1 MASSYTLTCVNNS
14 SLPGRF
20 VVFQK
25 PPGNPSPNV
34 SVLGWFARPAHPGT
48 QVTFRWTTDY
58 CFVWSETGVVK
69 PGISFNAWQIVP
81 ADPMGRNAIQLTE
94 DAYAATYFT
103 PPTDTGPR
111 GSLTITQLSNVAPH
125 RTAVGIGMS
134 GSATTVVQAAP
145 NMTTVFTPH
154 PAYWVAFGNYFTGQV
169 LHLEDMTGVVEVPYP
184 TGLTS
189 RTAALGPDN
198 IITVTA

>member
-1 MASSYTLTCVNNS
+1 MASSYALTCVNNS
-14 SLPGRF
+14 SLLGRF

-25 PPGNPSPNV
+25 PSGNPGPDF
-34 SVLGWFARPAHPGT
+34 SVLGWFARSAHPGT
-48 QVTFRWTTDY
+48 QLTFSWTTDY

-103 PPTDTGPR
+103 TPTDTGPR
-111 GSLTITQLSNVAPH
+111 GALTIEQLHNVVPH

-134 GSATTVVQAAP
+134 GSGTIVVQAAP
-145 NMTTVFTPH
+145 NTTTSFTPH
-154 PAYWVAFGNYFTGQV
+154 SNYWVAFGNYFTGQV
-169 LHLEDMTGVVEVPYP
+169 LHLEDMTGAVEVPYP
-184 TGLTS
+184 AGVTS
-189 RTAALGPDN
+189 RTATLGPDN
-198 IITVTA
+198 IITVA

>member
-14 SLPGRF
+14 SLEGRF

-25 PPGNPSPNV
+25 PPGNLNQSI
-34 SVLGWFARPAHPGT
+34 SVLGWFARSAHPGT

-69 PGISFNAWQIVP
+69 PGISFEAWQIVP
-81 ADPMGRNAIQLTE
+81 ADPMGANSIQLAQ

-103 PPTDTGPR
+103 PPTATGPR
-111 GSLTITQLSNVAPH
+111 GSLMIVQPSNVSPR

-134 GSATTVVQAAP
+134 GSATLVVQATP
-145 NMTTVFTPH
+145 NLTTVFTPH
-154 PAYWVAFGNYFTGQV
+154 PDYWVAFGNYFTGQV
-169 LHLEDMTGVVEVPYP
+169 LHLEDMTGAVEVPYP
-184 TGLTS
+184 AAVTS
-189 RTAALGPDN
+189 RTATLGPDN
-198 IITVTA
+198 IITVA